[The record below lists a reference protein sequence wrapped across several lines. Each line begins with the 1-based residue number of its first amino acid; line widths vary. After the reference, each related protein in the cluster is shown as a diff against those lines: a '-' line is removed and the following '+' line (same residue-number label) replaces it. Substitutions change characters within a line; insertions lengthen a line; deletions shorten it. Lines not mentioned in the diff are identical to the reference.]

1 MRAREIAKARKTH
14 PGILRMLDELRKAS
28 RENNV
33 RIWRD
38 IAERLERPR
47 RSYAE
52 VNLSRINRY
61 AREGETIV
69 VAGKVLG
76 AGKLDKRVYVA
87 ALGFSRKAYLR
98 ITALGG
104 RCMSI
109 DDLLK
114 ENPKGSGVRI
124 MA

>member
-14 PGILRMLDELRKAS
+14 PRILRMLDELRKAS

-87 ALGFSRKAYLR
+87 ALGFSRKAYQR

-109 DDLLK
+109 DDLLR

>member
-14 PGILRMLDELRKAS
+14 PRILRMLDELRKAS

-87 ALGFSRKAYLR
+87 ALGFSRKAYQR